1 MSFLMFKC
9 YFFTQNSNNDYLS
22 VTLKKFQ
29 FYRLYSDTQ
38 KWKARLF
45 KLASY
50 ILNEI
55 ISKPHQK
62 VLSHIYIKIFSKQV
76 YKSLKSKQ
84 ALILCSMSSISIAS
98 KEPLLPKKLNNN
110 IRMSLLQFQIPKT
123 ETCLSFIT

>member
-1 MSFLMFKC
+1 MKLFLNLTRK
-9 YFFTQNSNNDYLS
+9 YY
-22 VTLKKFQ
+22 
-29 FYRLYSDTQ
+29 
-38 KWKARLF
+38 
-45 KLASY
+45 
-50 ILNEI
+50 
-55 ISKPHQK
+55 H
-62 VLSHIYIKIFSKQV
+62 V